1 MSEDCRVHRLNV
13 TSSYLPIISVYL
25 TGAAVLPLPD
35 QSRMRSQL
43 DALIPRYTQG
53 HFHVES
59 YVNGKFEYMKT
70 LSPGPETPRSQ
81 RLFVI
86 PAPLIRKFR
95 KDLEGLSGFSIS
107 ICNIITALVW
117 IHVTRARASRLQ
129 QPKFKY
135 DNTSIGISV
144 NLRNRMMPP
153 LQDDY
158 TGNMALYAK
167 ATLPIADLITEQRYV
182 I

>member
-1 MSEDCRVHRLNV
+1 
-13 TSSYLPIISVYL
+13 
-25 TGAAVLPLPD
+25 
-35 QSRMRSQL
+35 MRSQL

-53 HFHVES
+53 HLHVES

-70 LSPGPETPRSQ
+70 LPSGPETPRSQ

-86 PAPLIRKFR
+86 PALLIRNFR
-95 KDLEGLSGFSIS
+95 QNLEDRSGFSIS

-129 QPKFKY
+129 QPKFRY
-135 DNTSIGISV
+135 NNTSIGISV
-144 NLRNRMMPP
+144 NLRKRMTPP

-182 I
+182 FSCLDHMHFAAHRSLTLHGQVDKQSATNKRAG